1 VDSLKNKR
9 FNYLVLFAIS
19 LLTLSRIDFNLYSGL
34 DGSYFWAFNYLLNFK
49 AAELDKITFIYGP
62 LAFLLSPA
70 YYGPIIIITCIFQ
83 LAIKFFTGKCFL
95 RLSQLLGIDDRIA
108 FVLFL
113 GICLTMYNPQ
123 AYINLLIILL
133 LIIHYHDQR
142 PEGIIWVAF
151 LTAFAY
157 YYKCSAGLAAVLYQL
172 IYLVYTGFLAKK
184 ADPKTYLKFF
194 ALNSGIWFIIGLL
207 LFRGVKPVFT
217 SLITYYQNVIAFG
230 EASSLYN
237 GTGEN
242 FILLSLCFLC
252 IFAVWFINKDKVFR
266 LFWLMA
272 IVFLYTSYTHSIVRM
287 DHSHYMGFLLAMLFV
302 ILTSILFSAKISR
315 YTFILLGVSFFCYY
329 GNAGTKRDY
338 NDLIINIPN
347 GPKNFINYV
356 FNYPTLKLRSQKQSA
371 LNLKY
376 NNALDHRALSEIR
389 EGTVD
394 FFPWDLMY
402 VEAHDLKNWKP
413 RPYLQNLN
421 MSSYFDKRTGD
432 HFASAEAPDNLVWHG
447 GDATEFLRGIDNSYT
462 LNNEFHSIMS
472 ILKNYK
478 ASYLVNNALILKK
491 RSAPL
496 KIKEEDLGKET
507 QAMSGE
513 WINLPQSDAIL
524 GCSINYDFNM
534 LRGLKKL
541 VYRDDEFFI
550 EYRTAANLKIK
561 KRIWPGDADEFV
573 WLDPYISKINDSTA
587 YRNITQVRFLN
598 TNKVIHS
605 GALRIQFKTLK
616 FEGNE
621 NKKAIYEWFRGRF

>member
-1 VDSLKNKR
+1 VNSLKNKR

-19 LLTLSRIDFNLYSGL
+19 LLTLSRMDFNLYPGL

-49 AAELDKITFIYGP
+49 PSELDKITFIYGP

-70 YYGPIIIITCIFQ
+70 YYGFIIIISCVFQ

-95 RLSQLLGIDDRIA
+95 RLSELLSIDNRIA

-123 AYINLLIILL
+123 AYINLIIILL
-133 LIIHYHDQR
+133 LMIYFHDQKL
-142 PEGIIWVAF
+142 PGIIWIAF
-151 LTAFAY
+151 FTAFAY
-157 YYKCSAGLAAVLYQL
+157 YYKCSAGLSAVLYQG
-172 IYLVYTGFLAKK
+172 IYLFYTSLLNRKT
-184 ADPKTYLKFF
+184 DLKTYLKFF
-194 ALNSGIWFIIGLL
+194 GINFGIWFLMGLL
-207 LFRGVKPVFT
+207 LFWGIKPVFI
-217 SLITYYQNVIAFG
+217 SLVTYYQNVIAFG

-242 FILLSLCFLC
+242 FMLLSLCFLS
-252 IFAVWFINKDKVFR
+252 IFAVWFINKDRTFR

-302 ILTSILFSAKISR
+302 MLTSILFSKNISK
-315 YTFILLGVSFFCYY
+315 YTFILLAVSFFCYY
-329 GNAGTKRDY
+329 GNVSAKRDY

-347 GPKNFINYV
+347 GPKNFANYT
-356 FNYPTLKLRSQKQSA
+356 FNYPVLQLRSQKQSA
-371 LNLKY
+371 NNLKW

-389 EGTVD
+389 QGTVD

-402 VEAHDLKNWKP
+402 VEAHKLRNWKP

-421 MSSYFDKRTGD
+421 MSSYFDKKTAEY
-432 HFASAEAPDNLVWHG
+432 FASKEAPDNLVWHG
-447 GDATEFLRGIDNSYT
+447 GDFTDFLRGIDNSYM
-462 LNNEFHSIMS
+462 LNNEFHSILS

-478 ASYLVNNALILKK
+478 AWHLVNNALLLKR
-491 RSAPL
+491 RSVPIR
-496 KIKEEDLGKET
+496 IKEEDLGKATEVS
-507 QAMSGE
+507 AGE
-513 WINLPQSDAIL
+513 WIRLPQSDAIL
-524 GCSINYDFNM
+524 GCSVKYDFNM

-550 EYRTAANLKIK
+550 EYKTSSDFKIK
-561 KRIWPGDADEFV
+561 KRIWPKDAEEFL
-573 WLDPYISKINDSTA
+573 WLDPFIGKINDSTA
-587 YRNITQVRFLN
+587 YRNVTQVRFLN

-605 GALRIQFKTLK
+605 GKLKIQFKTLK

-621 NKKAIYEWFRGRF
+621 NKKALYDWFKGRF